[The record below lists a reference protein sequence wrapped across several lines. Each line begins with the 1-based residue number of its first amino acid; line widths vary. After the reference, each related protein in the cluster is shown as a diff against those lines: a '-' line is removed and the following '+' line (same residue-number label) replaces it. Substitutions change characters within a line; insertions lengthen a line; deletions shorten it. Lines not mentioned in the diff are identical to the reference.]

1 MGKADKGGMRSA
13 TMPKEKKEVSEGQ
26 LNPPCGLKYATEFG
40 NPSDLD
46 KNSAALAN
54 YVKANRMKY

>member
-1 MGKADKGGMRSA
+1 MKDKGMRGA
-13 TMPKEKKEVSEGQ
+13 KMPSEKKEVSEGQ
-26 LNPPCGLKYATEFG
+26 LNPVCKLKYATEFG

-54 YVKANRMKY
+54 YVKANKMKY